1 MSLAVSHRLGET
13 FVLLILPSEVVWGF
27 DGFNLSIIE
36 AVMVGF
42 IAGDLGTMLTS
53 VDVEVDT
60 ETASSMIL
68 IEFSFGKK
76 DSGLLM
82 FDVIM
87 LHLFSLEVVLIVDVD
102 VVVVVVVVVVV
113 LAVVTFV
120 LVLIGK

>member
-27 DGFNLSIIE
+27 EGFNLSIIE

-42 IAGDLGTMLTS
+42 TAGDLGTMLTS

-87 LHLFSLEVVLIVDVD
+87 LHLFSLDVVLIVDV
-102 VVVVVVVVVVV
+102 VVIVVVVVVVV

>member
-27 DGFNLSIIE
+27 EGFNLSIIE

-42 IAGDLGTMLTS
+42 TAGDLGTMLTS

-87 LHLFSLEVVLIVDVD
+87 LHLFSLDVVLIVVD